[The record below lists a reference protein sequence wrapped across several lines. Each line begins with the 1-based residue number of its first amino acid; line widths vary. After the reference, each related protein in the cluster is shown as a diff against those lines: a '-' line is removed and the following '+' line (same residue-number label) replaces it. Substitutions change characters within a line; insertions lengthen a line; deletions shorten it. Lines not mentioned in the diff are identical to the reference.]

1 MSAAVLKLVQ
11 GTPEWHKHRAQFR
24 NASES
29 AAVMRL
35 NPWQTPYGLW
45 LVRTGRM
52 TAAVTA
58 PMQHGTQ
65 MEPKARAAYEEQT
78 GAVMQ
83 PLVLTDGDYSASLDG
98 ITLEGDLLLEIK
110 CPYKGQASTL
120 WQAVSAGEV
129 PEHYRIQVQHQMM
142 VSGVTSAHL
151 WVFDG
156 SAGLLVEIQRD
167 ETCMEAIRTAWDSFQ
182 IYLDTDTPPPLS
194 ERDTVERA
202 DPVWKLAAG
211 LYLAAKRKAEEAT
224 TELETVRERLVALA
238 NHASETGYGV
248 TVTRFF
254 KQGNVDYKRVPELK
268 CVQLDDYRAAGRVE
282 VRVTVVK

>member
-1 MSAAVLKLVQ
+1 MSAVLKLVQ

-29 AAVMRL
+29 AAVMGL
-35 NPWQTPYGLW
+35 NPWQTPYQLW
-45 LVRTGRM
+45 LVRTGRLEVL
-52 TAAVTA
+52 VTA

-98 ITLEGDLLLEIK
+98 ITLDGDLIVEIK
-110 CPYKGQASTL
+110 CPYKGQASAL
-120 WQAVSAGEV
+120 WQAVSVGEV

-142 VSGVTSAHL
+142 VSGAAQAHL

-156 SAGLLVEIQRD
+156 ATGLLVEIARD
-167 ETCMEAIRTAWDSFQ
+167 EATMAAVRTAWDGFQ
-182 IYLDTDTPPPLS
+182 TYLDTDTPPPLT
-194 ERDTVERA
+194 ERDTVERS
-202 DPVWKLAAG
+202 DPAWTLAAG
-211 LYLAAKRKAEEAT
+211 LYVEAKRKADEAA
-224 TELETVRERLVALA
+224 ESLDRARERLVSLA
-238 NHASETGYGV
+238 SHASESGHGV

-254 KQGNVDYKRVPELK
+254 KQGNVEYKKIPQLK
-268 CVQLDDYRAAGRVE
+268 TVQLDDYRAAGRVE
-282 VRVTVVK
+282 VRVTVAK